1 MSVFKCKMCGGTID
15 FEQGST
21 IGVCDHCGTKQ
32 TLPRLDNDRKT
43 NLYDRANHFRRN
55 NDFDKAMGIY
65 EQILNE
71 DNTDAEAYWSIVLC
85 RYGIEYVE
93 DPSTHR
99 RVPTINRTQF
109 TSVFSD
115 EDYKSAISYAD
126 TYQKSIYEEEAKAI
140 DEIQKGILSIAQ
152 KEEPFDVFICYKE
165 TDANGRRT
173 PDSVLAND
181 LYHQLTQEG
190 FKVFFS
196 RITLEDKLGIAYE
209 PYIFAALNSSKVM
222 VVLGTKPE
230 YFNAVWVKNEWSRYL
245 TLIKNGAK
253 KTLIPA
259 YRDMDPYDL
268 PEEFS
273 HLQAQDMSKLGF
285 MQDLIRGIKK
295 ITSANEP
302 KVTEKEPVFAGSTV
316 NVAPLLKRVF
326 MFLEDG
332 EWNRADDFCEQIL
345 NQEPENAQAYL
356 GKLMA
361 ELHVRHMED
370 LPNCELPFDNS
381 NNYKKIIRFG
391 DDKIAGTLSGYINQI
406 NKRNENMRLTGIYN
420 NAVAVMKS
428 AVSESLYVSAAETF
442 KTISGFMDADSL
454 AEQCLDKAEDCR
466 KDTVYATAISQMR
479 GHAVGNYEAAI
490 KMFSTISGWKRAAR
504 EEARKKTRGY
514 QIRRLA
520 RILIP
525 FLIIAA
531 GAAAVW
537 FINDAREQS
546 YSDAA
551 ALYEA
556 GDYAGAAA
564 AFDKLGSYKD
574 AADQASRAKTADAIQ
589 TNYIRAGRLLDNGRY
604 DDARELYLSL
614 GDYQDSAQ
622 LAVEAEYRKGLELVE
637 SGAYAEARALFEQ
650 LGDYKDAAEISA
662 HFFDRLLSEELSYA
676 EAVSGPL
683 TTVYTYDS
691 QGRLATA
698 TEQLSAYDKEDRV
711 SVYTWKDDGSY
722 DVTEGQTVRHY
733 DSNGS
738 LLGQGEQTLY
748 TYDYGFFD
756 NGVLHYC
763 ETYDAVTGDYLGGVV
778 NDEHGNTLRITDKSG
793 GTKKVTSEY
802 KGEKLVKQETYT
814 ADGTMLDRTSFEY
827 DSEGRVKRSS
837 YVTPGASS
845 AITRSYTYG
854 LVYVPEAVS

>member
-1 MSVFKCKMCGGTID
+1 MAERYTRLFTLSEDLYTPGAPLVIAAGALLKDT
-15 FEQGST
+15 
-21 IGVCDHCGTKQ
+21 Q
-32 TLPRLDNDRKT
+32 T
-43 NLYDRANHFRRN
+43 
-55 NDFDKAMGIY
+55 
-65 EQILNE
+65 
-71 DNTDAEAYWSIVLC
+71 
-85 RYGIEYVE
+85 
-93 DPSTHR
+93 
-99 RVPTINRTQF
+99 
-109 TSVFSD
+109 
-115 EDYKSAISYAD
+115 
-126 TYQKSIYEEEAKAI
+126 
-140 DEIQKGILSIAQ
+140 
-152 KEEPFDVFICYKE
+152 
-165 TDANGRRT
+165 GR
-173 PDSVLAND
+173 VLAQLKLRSISDRPIRAVD
-181 LYHQLTQEG
+181 LQVIGY
-190 FKVFFS
+190 
-196 RITLEDKLGIAYE
+196 
-209 PYIFAALNSSKVM
+209 
-222 VVLGTKPE
+222 
-230 YFNAVWVKNEWSRYL
+230 
-245 TLIKNGAK
+245 
-253 KTLIPA
+253 
-259 YRDMDPYDL
+259 
-268 PEEFS
+268 
-273 HLQAQDMSKLGF
+273 DMSKAEICREEHQYLDLQVSRDDMFGSKEAIPFSRSSVRSFSVRVLAVYFADGERYLGPEERWTSLPVQEDLNSRLF
-285 MQDLIRGIKK
+285 DTELIRQYKLETSERSRYVPMEHQDLWLCSCGEINHTG
-295 ITSANEP
+295 EP
-302 KVTEKEPVFAGSTV
+302 CYRCG
-316 NVAPLLKRVF
+316 RC
-326 MFLEDG
+326 LED
-332 EWNRADDFCEQIL
+332 EKQLL
-345 NQEPENAQAYL
+345 NVELLRQRKTERLQEE
-356 GKLMA
+356 
-361 ELHVRHMED
+361 
-370 LPNCELPFDNS
+370 
-381 NNYKKIIRFG
+381 
-391 DDKIAGTLSGYINQI
+391 AG
-406 NKRNENMRLTGIYN
+406 
-420 NAVAVMKS
+420 
-428 AVSESLYVSAAETF
+428 
-442 KTISGFMDADSL
+442 
-454 AEQCLDKAEDCR
+454 
-466 KDTVYATAISQMR
+466 
-479 GHAVGNYEAAI
+479 
-490 KMFSTISGWKRAAR
+490 RAAR

-551 ALYEA
+551 ALYDA

-691 QGRLATA
+691 QGRLSTA
-698 TEQLSAYDKEDRV
+698 TEQLSAYGKEDRV